1 MLKKIKLIIIFILF
15 FFINPHSF
23 AENKILFIDLE
34 YIYLNSN
41 VGKEIN
47 KKVKLSSKKIN
58 DELYNEVIQEEKM
71 LDDLL
76 TDIES
81 RKPIL
86 DESIEFQEPSLQ
98 SADGVISKNQTVRE
112 VFEEFNKDK
121 EMLNRLKDCA

>member
-1 MLKKIKLIIIFILF
+1 
-15 FFINPHSF
+15 
-23 AENKILFIDLE
+23 
-34 YIYLNSN
+34 
-41 VGKEIN
+41 
-47 KKVKLSSKKIN
+47 
-58 DELYNEVIQEEKM
+58 M